1 MRLVDVVVEVR
12 SSSVVS
18 LKLLHEL
25 VLVLEL
31 HDVVRLQLLQLLLL
45 SSVEVVQSGLLS
57 LLEQVSSMS

>member
-1 MRLVDVVVEVR
+1 MRLVDVVVEMC

-18 LKLLHEL
+18 LKFLQEL

-31 HDVVRLQLLQLLLL
+31 HDVVHLQLLQLLLR

>member
-1 MRLVDVVVEVR
+1 MRLVDVVLEVR

-25 VLVLEL
+25 LLVLEL